1 MSYQERRAI
10 VSLISTIL
18 IAVLYSAV
26 MIQGYPESDPYSVN
40 IFRFW
45 GAFILILIPVT
56 IGAKII
62 IHILFS
68 IINTVATNE
77 EEPAIT
83 DERDRFIEWKAAR
96 NSLYVFSV
104 GFLLAMASL
113 VIDMPPAALFVILIC
128 AGVVSEMVSEI
139 SQFYFYRS
147 GL

>member
-18 IAVLYSAV
+18 IAGIYCAI
-26 MIQGYPESDPYSVN
+26 MIQSYPQGDPYSAA

-56 IGAKII
+56 IVSKILI
-62 IHILFS
+62 YIVFS
-68 IINTVATNE
+68 IFHTVATGEDETVIN
-77 EEPAIT
+77 
-83 DERDRFIEWKAAR
+83 DERDRFIELKATR

-104 GFLLAMASL
+104 GIVLAMTSL
-113 VIDMPPAALFVILIC
+113 VIELPPATLFIILIC
-128 AGVVSEMVSEI
+128 AGVVSEMISEI

-147 GL
+147 G